1 MDNLW
6 TRRTNTNKLSLST
19 TVNGTNGTSTGDPI
33 SRNASSKRLS
43 GDTSSHGKANHL
55 TATPGSGLVSPT
67 GGASSAFG
75 LGSGAF
81 ASFGSAK
88 TPKSGGNPFDVAM
101 GTAISKQGV
110 VKDGI
115 KLVAKP
121 PSMAAI
127 SETKVVS
134 GPATSPQVHVL
145 KDAWSFWYRPP
156 ISKAHGFIEYEN
168 TLHGIA
174 TVRTAEEFWEIY
186 SHLKRPSTLPVVSDY
201 HLFKKDIRP
210 IWEDEVNRKG
220 GKWVVR
226 MKKGVADRF
235 WEDLLLSLIG
245 DQFGDAGEDVCGAV
259 LSMRNG
265 EDILSIWTRT
275 DGGRVIKIR
284 EIMKH
289 LLNFPGNTRVEFKSH
304 DSSIQQRTAIDEQR
318 REKAHHHSS
327 TTTDKRASTTPQSRG
342 SKKNNNLATTAM
354 CCILLSATLIVH
366 YRAQRLVMSQTRIV
380 LLFYCF

>member
-6 TRRTNTNKLSLST
+6 TRRTNSGKLSLST
-19 TVNGTNGTSTGDPI
+19 PGQGPNGDSFN
-33 SRNASSKRLS
+33 RNASFNKRQG
-43 GDTSSHGKANHL
+43 GDPSQAKNNPFNS
-55 TATPGSGLVSPT
+55 TPGSALVSPT
-67 GGASSAFG
+67 SGASSAFG

-88 TPKSGGNPFDVAM
+88 TPKSTGNPFETAM
-101 GTAISKQGV
+101 GSVIAKAGQI
-110 VKDGI
+110 KD
-115 KLVAKP
+115 LAKP
-121 PSMAAI
+121 GVKGAGMASI
-127 SETKVVS
+127 SEDRGALQS
-134 GPATSPQVHVL
+134 HPL

-156 ISKAHGFIEYEN
+156 ISKAHGFIEYEQ

-174 TVRTAEEFWEIY
+174 TVGTAEEFWEIY
-186 SHLKRPSTLPVVSDY
+186 SHLKRPSALPVVSDY

-210 IWEDEVNRKG
+210 IWEDEENKRG

-226 MKKGVADRF
+226 MKKGVADRY

-284 EIMKH
+284 ETMKH
-289 LLNFPGNTRVEFKSH
+289 VLNFPPNTRVEFKSH
-304 DSSIQQRTAIDEQR
+304 DSSIQQRTAIEEQR
-318 REKAHHHSS
+318 REKAGQHHHH
-327 TTTDKRASTTPQSRG
+327 DKRHTGGVSKQPSEQS
-342 SKKNNNLATTAM
+342 
-354 CCILLSATLIVH
+354 
-366 YRAQRLVMSQTRIV
+366 
-380 LLFYCF
+380 

>member
-1 MDNLW
+1 MDTNNLW
-6 TRRTNTNKLSLST
+6 TRRTNSSKLSLST
-19 TVNGTNGTSTGDPI
+19 SSNGPNGASTGDS
-33 SRNASSKRLS
+33 SRNASFSKRHAAEVPS
-43 GDTSSHGKANHL
+43 QGKASPFN
-55 TATPGSGLVSPT
+55 TPGGGLVSPT

-88 TPKSGGNPFDVAM
+88 PLKTPGNPFDSAM
-101 GTAISKQGV
+101 GSVVAKTTAT
-110 VKDGI
+110 KDGP
-115 KLVAKP
+115 KP
-121 PSMAAI
+121 VGRAPSMASI
-127 SETKVVS
+127 SETKASVP
-134 GPATSPQVHVL
+134 PAAAQIHPL

-174 TVRTAEEFWEIY
+174 TVKTAEEFWQIY
-186 SHLKRPSTLPVVSDY
+186 THLKRPSSLPVVSDY

-210 IWEDEVNRKG
+210 IWEDDVNRKG

-226 MKKGVADRF
+226 MKKGVADRY

-275 DGGRVIKIR
+275 DGGRVLKIR

-289 LLNFPGNTRVEFKSH
+289 VLNFPPNTRVEFKSH
-304 DSSIQQRTAIDEQR
+304 DSSIQQRSAIDEQR
-318 REKAHHHSS
+318 REKAGQGQG
-327 TTTDKRASTTPQSRG
+327 DKRHATGASRQS
-342 SKKNNNLATTAM
+342 
-354 CCILLSATLIVH
+354 H
-366 YRAQRLVMSQTRIV
+366 D
-380 LLFYCF
+380 

>member
-1 MDNLW
+1 MMTLYVAS
-6 TRRTNTNKLSLST
+6 TAQLFLTNVPLSSSSKLSLT
-19 TVNGTNGTSTGDPI
+19 TPSNGANGLGGGESG
-33 SRNASSKRLS
+33 SRSATVK
-43 GDTSSHGKANHL
+43 SSHGKSFN
-55 TATPGSGLVSPT
+55 TTPGSGLVSPT

-81 ASFGSAK
+81 ASFGSFGSAK
-88 TPKSGGNPFDVAM
+88 TPKSGGNPFDSAM
-101 GTAISKQGV
+101 GSA
-110 VKDGI
+110 
-115 KLVAKP
+115 VAKQAASKDAAKPVARP
-121 PSMAAI
+121 PNMAPI
-127 SETKVVS
+127 SETKVS
-134 GPATSPQVHVL
+134 EPPAGATQIHML

-174 TVRTAEEFWEIY
+174 TVRSAEEFWQIY
-186 SHLKRPSTLPVVSDY
+186 SHLKRPSSLPVVSDY

-226 MKKGVADRF
+226 LKKGVADRY
-235 WEDLLLSLIG
+235 WEDLLLSLVG

-275 DGGRVIKIR
+275 DGGRVLKIR
-284 EIMKH
+284 ETMKQV
-289 LLNFPGNTRVEFKSH
+289 LNFPANTRLEFKSH

-318 REKAHHHSS
+318 REKASQHQG
-327 TTTDKRASTTPQSRG
+327 DKRHTNNSSKQS
-342 SKKNNNLATTAM
+342 
-354 CCILLSATLIVH
+354 
-366 YRAQRLVMSQTRIV
+366 
-380 LLFYCF
+380 FE

>member
-1 MDNLW
+1 MDTNNLW
-6 TRRTNTNKLSLST
+6 TRRTNSSKLSLST
-19 TVNGTNGTSTGDPI
+19 SNGPNGGASVGDG
-33 SRNASSKRLS
+33 SRNASFPKRHA
-43 GDTSSHGKANHL
+43 GEASSHSKASPFN
-55 TATPGSGLVSPT
+55 TPAGGLVSPT

-88 TPKSGGNPFDVAM
+88 PLKNPGNPFDSAM
-101 GTAISKQGV
+101 GSAVTKPSQA
-110 VKDGI
+110 KDGP
-115 KLVAKP
+115 KP
-121 PSMAAI
+121 VGRAPSMASI
-127 SETKVVS
+127 SETQPS
-134 GPATSPQVHVL
+134 SAAAQIHPL

-156 ISKAHGFIEYEN
+156 ISKAHGYIEYEK

-174 TVRTAEEFWEIY
+174 TVKTAEEFWQIY
-186 SHLKRPSTLPVVSDY
+186 SHLKRPSSLPVVSDY

-226 MKKGVADRF
+226 MKKGVADRY
-235 WEDLLLSLIG
+235 WEDLLLSLVG

-275 DGGRVIKIR
+275 DGGRVLKIR

-289 LLNFPGNTRVEFKSH
+289 VLNFPPNTRVDFKSH

-318 REKAHHHSS
+318 REKANHNQGE
-327 TTTDKRASTTPQSRG
+327 KRHASKQS
-342 SKKNNNLATTAM
+342 
-354 CCILLSATLIVH
+354 H
-366 YRAQRLVMSQTRIV
+366 D
-380 LLFYCF
+380 